1 MYDLIAGY
9 KVDDRAAPIDEYLD
23 MFLEAVNEDIN
34 MPKALSVVWELVKDG
49 AITEESKVMTVLK
62 MDEVLGFNFEQFVG
76 YEIPQKVLDMAK
88 IRNEYRKVGIW
99 DKADVIRREIEGMGY
114 GVNDVKS
121 GGFKVKRK
129 LI

>member
-1 MYDLIAGY
+1 
-9 KVDDRAAPIDEYLD
+9 
-23 MFLEAVNEDIN
+23 
-34 MPKALSVVWELVKDG
+34 
-49 AITEESKVMTVLK
+49 MTVLK

-114 GVNDVKS
+114 GVEDIKS
-121 GGFKVKRK
+121 GGYKVKRK